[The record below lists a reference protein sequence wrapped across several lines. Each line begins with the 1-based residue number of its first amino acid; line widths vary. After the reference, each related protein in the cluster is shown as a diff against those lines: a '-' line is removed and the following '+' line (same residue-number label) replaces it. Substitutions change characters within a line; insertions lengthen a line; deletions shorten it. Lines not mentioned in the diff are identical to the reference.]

1 MFPLLSNVYMFRIRS
16 KSAVFCYGSGDTHSS
31 GRGEAR
37 EEASFCPDCAVISQG
52 FYSRSE
58 KLNTN
63 FYTDSAEVRHLGW
76 TLGQLSGIQPGPG
89 CGVRVPRRVVTQL
102 IGGSWGRKLGSSSPV
117 VIMQPVRNQFELLK
131 VSTNGSLPLP
141 SPWPVQESG
150 SRWWWLAVAGLP
162 WSPELDF
169 LLPPLNHAHPPPPQP
184 PATAPA
190 TSSQLLYLHVYMLS
204 IYNSR

>member
-1 MFPLLSNVYMFRIRS
+1 MSCVTNQHLSWWSLLSNVQLVLILTISMRDQIETRLPGLNVRPDIGV
-16 KSAVFCYGSGDTHSS
+16 A
-31 GRGEAR
+31 AR
-37 EEASFCPDCAVISQG
+37 
-52 FYSRSE
+52 
-58 KLNTN
+58 
-63 FYTDSAEVRHLGW
+63 
-76 TLGQLSGIQPGPG
+76 
-89 CGVRVPRRVVTQL
+89 
-102 IGGSWGRKLGSSSPV
+102 

-204 IYNSR
+204 TILDRRRSRIPCRIVGPFSA